1 MDVKKLIEDVLIDLA
16 DNKTLVDISSKLQII
31 VRLLGDESLKTW
43 YTCEFITG
51 YNDIKLLPDYR
62 ISRAADIKATYIV
75 PQGFDMMHIRGQS
88 VPMGNLGVDRYKEI
102 MTVRFTDTIAS
113 IIDYS
118 KNPKDIAMSL
128 TPYELSLV
136 QEVLMEAHI
145 QSVKKVLSP
154 SAFQTIIDNVKGRII
169 DMFMDLNEKFF
180 DGSLDLKT
188 KSTKDVIH
196 QVVTNYITA
205 GVVQTGDGTINAS
218 NVTNVIGDNNSV
230 STASAN
236 ELKEILQEIK
246 YIFGVQNPECDEICE
261 ELNAELSNPNPV
273 KKILKRGFLA
283 LKGLALSVS
292 TEVLAGKL
300 SPLLEHALNLLW

>member
-62 ISRAADIKATYIV
+62 ISRAVDIKATYIV
-75 PQGFDMMHIRGQS
+75 PQGFDMMHISGQS

-154 SAFQTIIDNVKGRII
+154 SAFQIIIDNVKGHII
-169 DMFMDLNEKFF
+169 DMFMDLNEKVF
-180 DGSLDLKT
+180 DGGLDI
-188 KSTKDVIH
+188 KSQSVKEEIH
-196 QVVTNYITA
+196 QVITNNITA
-205 GVVQTGDGTINAS
+205 GIVQTGSGVIEAPHSKILTKVEQPLSSEVISKLLSLVDEIEEVSKKSEKPLDEIKQDIAELKSELKAS
-218 NVTNVIGDNNSV
+218 TPRPSFLKKSLKALAWGASVIGETV
-230 STASAN
+230 IGELVKTAIDW
-236 ELKEILQEIK
+236 LK
-246 YIFGVQNPECDEICE
+246 
-261 ELNAELSNPNPV
+261 
-273 KKILKRGFLA
+273 
-283 LKGLALSVS
+283 
-292 TEVLAGKL
+292 
-300 SPLLEHALNLLW
+300 

>member
-62 ISRAADIKATYIV
+62 ISRVADIKATYIV
-75 PQGFDMMHIRGQS
+75 PQGLGLMHISGQS

-218 NVTNVIGDNNSV
+218 NITNVIGDNNTI
-230 STASAN
+230 STSTIDD
-236 ELKEILQEIK
+236 LKGILQTMNSLMVGRSAE
-246 YIFGVQNPECDEICE
+246 FDEVSE
-261 ELNAELSNPNPV
+261 ELSCELSKPSPV
-273 KKILKRGFLA
+273 KKILKRGFQA
-283 LKGLALSVS
+283 LKGLACNIS
-292 TEVLAGKL
+292 TEVLASKL
-300 SPLLEHALNLLW
+300 MPLLDQALSLL